1 MATGLIIAVDPLAQ
15 IQKANDAKRK
25 ADLSSV
31 QKVLE
36 QYYQDQSQYPEHV
49 AVSSDY
55 FIKTTD
61 ASDPIK
67 EWGTSFLPYMG
78 NLPSDPSSNKR
89 YIYVST
95 GQAYY
100 LYASLDR
107 GINDI
112 QICKSDGS
120 KCDNAPASTS
130 CGVNAACNYGVSSP
144 NVSP

>member
-1 MATGLIIAVDPLAQ
+1 MAAGLIIALNPLAQ

-49 AVSSDY
+49 VVASDY

-61 ASDPIK
+61 ARDPIK
-67 EWGTSFLPYMG
+67 EWGTSWLPYMG
-78 NLPSDPSSNKR
+78 NLPSDPSSSKR

-100 LYASLDR
+100 LYGSLDR
-107 GINDI
+107 GINDM

-120 KCDNAPASTS
+120 KCDNAPAQAR
-130 CGVNAACNYGVSSP
+130 CGANAVCNYGVSSS